1 MLRYCD
7 FLTEETNAELL
18 NVGLLVGT
26 SSGGTLLPHFLKVL
40 RDVVY
45 VVGFVKVEHNTRRT
59 KAIFPLV
66 LLRVNELLLF
76 RVKFVDH
83 EFEVAAERARLLIF
97 LKQLYCQLHRWLTVL
112 GTRCRPWRRVNHVGR
127 RCWSSTSLR

>member
-26 SSGGTLLPHFLKVL
+26 SSDGTLLPHFLKVF

-45 VVGFVKVEHNTRRT
+45 VVSFVKVEHNTRRT

-76 RVKFVDH
+76 RV
-83 EFEVAAERARLLIF
+83 
-97 LKQLYCQLHRWLTVL
+97 
-112 GTRCRPWRRVNHVGR
+112 
-127 RCWSSTSLR
+127 